1 MARFAHITGWG
12 MGVPQRV
19 MTNDD
24 WAQLVDTSDE
34 WIRSRTGV
42 VERRIAGEGESTLTL
57 SMEAARQALEVAG
70 ISPAQL
76 DLIIVGTLTPEYVIP
91 STACLVQDGLG
102 ATRAAA
108 FDLSAGCT
116 GFIYGLS
123 LAADSIRVGNYQHVL
138 VIGAETM
145 SRVMDWT
152 DRATCV
158 LFADGAGAVVVSG
171 SETPGGVLSSVLGA
185 DGSGGDYL
193 IVPAGGSKLPAS
205 HETVDQRLHTI
216 KMNGREVFK
225 FATRAMN
232 KATRLACQKANIS
245 LEDVN
250 LVVPHQAN
258 HRIIQSAA
266 RSLKLPMERFVVNLD
281 RYGNTSAAT
290 VPIALCEAIE
300 SGRVQRGDHL
310 VLVAFGAGLTWGA
323 SVVKWGVPLPV
334 VPTAWWRRLLQW
346 LYYRWAR
353 MRSLGARL
361 RRRLEG
367 WRPFFRNNNDNGGH
381 APSPPPASRE
391 QDAQLAESPARTE
404 PVAAEEQAPVA
415 ESEESS

>member
-1 MARFAHITGWG
+1 MARYAHITGWG
-12 MGVPQRV
+12 MGLPRRV

-24 WAQLVDTSDE
+24 WAQLIDTSDE

-102 ATRAAA
+102 AMHAAA
-108 FDLSAGCT
+108 FDLSAGCS

-123 LAADSIRVGNYQHVL
+123 LATDSIRAGNCQHAL
-138 VIGAETM
+138 VIGAETL

-171 SETPGGVLSSVLGA
+171 SETPGGVLSSALGS

-225 FATRAMN
+225 FATRTMN
-232 KATRLACQKANIS
+232 KATRLVCQKANIS
-245 LEDVN
+245 LKDVN

-266 RSLKLPMERFVVNLD
+266 RSLNLPMERFVVNLD

-323 SVVKWGVPLPV
+323 AVVKWGVLLPV
-334 VPTAWWRRLLQW
+334 VPTAWWRRLSRW

-353 MRSLGARL
+353 MRSLGVRL
-361 RRRLEG
+361 RRRLEE
-367 WRPFFRNNNDNGGH
+367 WRPFRKNNDNGGRI
-381 APSPPPASRE
+381 PSPPPASRE
-391 QDAQLAESPARTE
+391 QDAQPAESQHQAE
-404 PVAAEEQAPVA
+404 PVAAEEQTPAA